1 MSEIVDIYEMSA
13 YGDIMHA
20 RTSRDIAAVVR
31 QRRKTL
37 GWTQAD
43 LAAAAGV
50 TRAWVISLEQG
61 KSKVELTLVLRT
73 LAALGL
79 VADIIVAPTGH
90 GYVDLDE
97 LLA

>member
-1 MSEIVDIYEMSA
+1 MSS
-13 YGDIMHA
+13 YGDIVYA
-20 RTSRDIAAVVR
+20 RTSRDVAAVVR

-73 LAALGL
+73 LAVLGL
-79 VADIIVAPTGH
+79 VADVVVADDGH
-90 GYVDLDE
+90 GDVDLDK

>member
-1 MSEIVDIYEMSA
+1 MSS
-13 YGDIMHA
+13 YGDIVYA
-20 RTSRDIAAVVR
+20 RTSRDVAAVVR

-37 GWTQAD
+37 EWTQAD

-73 LAALGL
+73 LAVLGL
-79 VADIIVAPTGH
+79 VADVVVADDGH
-90 GYVDLDE
+90 GDVDLDK